1 MPSLQARTLARAAV
15 IVGGLNIL
23 AGELEISP
31 EMLGRYVRGESLTPP
46 DVFMR
51 AADIVTEAGVTDAAK
66 SSGRIEQAT

>member
-1 MPSLQARTLARAAV
+1 MLSLQARTLARAAA
-15 IVGGLNIL
+15 IVGGLDIL
-23 AGELEISP
+23 AGELAISS

-66 SSGRIEQAT
+66 PSRRIEDAL